1 MGWAWCAPSTQCSS
15 TPSRTFTRIWQLVA
29 LWELCTVWNLQHSF
43 YTWSTACQED
53 WQSSQHMAASLA
65 PQHDAPLFKNHDN
78 LYSTIDAMPMPGGD
92 ANWKSF
98 NLCFCPD
105 KELPHNAANWNKTKW
120 EYGIETPAN
129 SSTTCFKI
137 QISAT
142 NLTTCLTKSMTL
154 MVNITFIM

>member
-1 MGWAWCAPSTQCSS
+1 MPLPPNAPPLPPE
-15 TPSRTFTRIWQLVA
+15 PSPEYGNWWPYENCVQFETSNILFTHDQLPAKKIDNLLNIW
-29 LWELCTVWNLQHSF
+29 
-43 YTWSTACQED
+43 
-53 WQSSQHMAASLA
+53 AASLA